1 MNHHHVMRNELERYY
16 KASLPE
22 PSRWSLLMTGP
33 NEGLV
38 GEFGETFPAHSP
50 LHRRVNVYANP
61 TRQSMDYRTVPLSVS
76 IARANQHPVYGEVMV
91 LTLAD
96 EGGGA
101 FFTIHDNNDA
111 NGGIRVE
118 LEELELMVIEARKLL
133 AAVEGTR
140 PHSLVMP

>member
-1 MNHHHVMRNELERYY
+1 MNPHRFARIELQRYY
-16 KASLPE
+16 LASLPE
-22 PSRWSLLMTGP
+22 P
-33 NEGLV
+33 
-38 GEFGETFPAHSP
+38 
-50 LHRRVNVYANP
+50 
-61 TRQSMDYRTVPLSVS
+61 MDYRTVPLSVS

-118 LEELELMVIEARKLL
+118 LEELELMAIEARKLMDN
-133 AAVEGTR
+133 VKGTS
-140 PHSLVMP
+140 PHKLVMP